1 MSQSSTTREGTLS
14 SFGPLAVSLYRG
26 ANPRFRGLLRKLVLR
41 AEGGPVYSWTIR
53 RIYKEFHGVDVGLYT
68 IGPCDVPPGNL
79 DPGTT
84 VGRYSSVYYTVRVIN
99 TPDPAKT
106 MSSHRLFAPGAMGGG
121 SAMGAGTEATRETL
135 SIGHDVWMGH
145 NVIVLPGAKS
155 IGDGAIVGAGS
166 VVHSSV
172 PPYAVVTG
180 NPARVVRYRFSEKI
194 IQELME
200 SKWWLKSIDE
210 LSGQIEQFQKPL
222 DGSPL
227 PK

>member
-1 MSQSSTTREGTLS
+1 MSHNSSVKEGKLWS
-14 SFGPLAVSLYRG
+14 MGPLMVSLYRSSSKP
-26 ANPRFRGLLRKLVLR
+26 AVRSLVRKLVLR

-53 RIYKEFHGVDVGLYT
+53 RLYREFHGVDVGLYT

-106 MSSHRLFAPGAMGGG
+106 MSSHRLFSPRALGAP
-121 SAMGAGTEATRETL
+121 ATAESPLETL

-166 VVHSSV
+166 VVHSPV
-172 PPYAVVTG
+172 PAYAVVTG
-180 NPARVVRYRFSEKI
+180 NPARVVRYRFPEKVI
-194 IQELME
+194 ADLIASQ
-200 SKWWLKSIDE
+200 WWNKSIDQ
-210 LSGQIEQFQKPL
+210 LSGQMERLQKPIEGSFHL
-222 DGSPL
+222 D
-227 PK
+227 